1 MESKG
6 HKYNKFL
13 RRFRQKM
20 KPSFKV
26 YGKKDRR
33 QNRNAHKG
41 DDLSANYVKAG
52 DARRIPNGKKQTGQ
66 WVRPTVEPSTKPL
79 SRVLFTDESGSN
91 IHLHAGDEARGTVCD
106 RFLRAHRAT
115 KQNKILFDEPQQA
128 RMVIQKN
135 PKNFPLKSLRR
146 IASILESHIRSL
158 EWSQYNKKNAEGRK

>member
-1 MESKG
+1 MAKKTVGKITTLKKETLMS
-6 HKYNKFL
+6 NKNTPAWI
-13 RRFRQKM
+13 KNGWK
-20 KPSFKV
+20 KPGPK
-26 YGKKDRR
+26 
-33 QNRNAHKG
+33 QPH
-41 DDLSANYVKAG
+41 SANYVKAG

-79 SRVLFTDESGSN
+79 SRVLFTDERGSN

-106 RFLRAHRAT
+106 RFLRSHRAK